1 VYVGLRCGCVFGC
14 GVWVCGCVGV
24 CVYIG
29 YARLI
34 PYPVPSL
41 SLFTK
46 LHTTGIGQVGL
57 RLSNKG
63 KKRSVVSEI
72 YLVDEAGL
80 MRPDSLALHSDGMVH
95 FRQSKKGE

>member
-1 VYVGLRCGCVFGC
+1 MYRYMLD
-14 GVWVCGCVGV
+14 
-24 CVYIG
+24 
-29 YARLI
+29 
-34 PYPVPSL
+34 PSL
-41 SLFTK
+41 TLSSSSLIS
-46 LHTTGIGQVGL
+46 HTTGIGLVGL

-95 FRQSKKGE
+95 FRQSKKGK